1 MNTNETPIETHG
13 GCCGA
18 KNTGGEC
25 HGHSKGKIAI
35 GLLMLAIAGSLLLL
49 AMFFSEIKAYKYIGR
64 DIPSQTT
71 ISVSGDAEEYAV
83 PDIAEISFAIT
94 NEAKTPAQARTK
106 VDEKMAV
113 LEKFLEDNGVEKKDI
128 RTTGYNL
135 YPKYEWQRGTYIP
148 CPLGSLYPCPP
159 PESKQVLIGYEV
171 TQSIDVKIR
180 KIDNAGT
187 ILGGLA
193 DKGATNVSGL
203 TFKVDDEDMVKAKAR
218 ETAIK
223 EAKAKA
229 EVLAKSLG
237 VTLVRIIAFNE
248 GGNYPIYGYGG
259 GMEMKAMSA
268 DSGSPAPTIPVG
280 ENKFVSNVTI
290 VYEIQ

>member
-1 MNTNETPIETHG
+1 MNETHMEEEG
-13 GCCGA
+13 GCCGGKDA
-18 KNTGGEC
+18 QPQ
-25 HGHSKGKIAI
+25 GHCKGHWKKRAVMGVFI
-35 GLLMLAIAGSLLLL
+35 LSLSGSLLLL
-49 AMFFSEIKAYKYIGR
+49 AMFFATMKEYKYIGR

-71 ISVSGDAEEYAV
+71 ISVSGDAEEFAT

-94 NEAKTPAQARTK
+94 NNAKTPAEARTK

-113 LEKFLEDNGVEKKDI
+113 LEKFLEENGVEKKDI
-128 RTTGYNL
+128 KTTGYNL
-135 YPKYEWQRGTYIP
+135 YPKYEWQRVAYVP
-148 CPLGSLYPCPP
+148 CTVYPCPP
-159 PESKQVLIGYEV
+159 YPEGKQVLTGYEV
-171 TQSIDVKIR
+171 SQSVDVKIR

-203 TFKVDDEDMVKAKAR
+203 TFKVDDEDVVKAKAR
-218 ETAIK
+218 EEAIK

-229 EVLAKSLG
+229 EVLAGSLG
-237 VTLVRIIAFNE
+237 VKLVRIISFNE
-248 GGNYPIYGYGG
+248 GGNYPSYYGYG

-268 DSGSPAPTIPVG
+268 DSSAPSPTIPVG
-280 ENKFVSNVTI
+280 ENKYVSNVTI